1 MSGASRLVVQGPRP
15 GLLDCVFKIQDY
27 ILKVLIDKIYLNAVD
42 PDGTATKKPPL
53 RILIIIITVVIIIIL
68 WYNKDIW
75 PPVWAQRG
83 VQWFAV
89 AMVQWSPLGSAV
101 GSTRLSVTQLSVW
114 SLQGWEGPNEVGSAS
129 SHWFPMGG
137 QCKFSVGKLSD
148 LLLLLITEPPADY

>member
-68 WYNKDIW
+68 WYNKDI
-75 PPVWAQRG
+75 
-83 VQWFAV
+83 
-89 AMVQWSPLGSAV
+89 
-101 GSTRLSVTQLSVW
+101 
-114 SLQGWEGPNEVGSAS
+114 
-129 SHWFPMGG
+129 
-137 QCKFSVGKLSD
+137 
-148 LLLLLITEPPADY
+148 